1 MYIMKYLILI
11 IGICLSLSLKS
22 QHVIFESGT
31 RIDIIDNKFTPNKV
45 YNKIEFIR
53 DSIFINDNFY
63 SEFFIEAMFTDKENN
78 RKEIIY
84 NISDNEYWIMRG
96 KHSRSINFGEVIEI
110 HFRNDKTFGFIFVK
124 SKRKVKKIKS

>member
-1 MYIMKYLILI
+1 
-11 IGICLSLSLKS
+11 
-22 QHVIFESGT
+22 VIFESGT

-96 KHSRSINFGEVIEI
+96 KHSKSINFGEVIEI